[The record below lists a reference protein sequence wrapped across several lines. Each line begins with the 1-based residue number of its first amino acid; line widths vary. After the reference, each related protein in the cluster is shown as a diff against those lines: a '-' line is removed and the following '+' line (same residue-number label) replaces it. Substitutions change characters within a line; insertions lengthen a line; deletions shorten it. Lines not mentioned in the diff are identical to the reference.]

1 MLKVPRLI
9 PQQML
14 LMMSIFCHVAPPP
27 RQHDPHHVARPLT
40 LPPPHD
46 SNHIAQPLIKSIF
59 CHVAPPPQ
67 QHDPHHVARP
77 LTLPSPHD
85 PNHVAQPLTLLDDH
99 TTNIIIFQRSCQL
112 SMLQDNA
119 ATTRRRL
126 SLIL

>member
-1 MLKVPRLI
+1 MTTYHLILKKPYPKPQKKVPMLKIPRLI

-14 LMMSIFCHVAPPP
+14 LMMSIFCHVASPP

-46 SNHIAQPLIKSIF
+46 SNHVAQPLIKSTF

-67 QHDPHHVARP
+67 QHDPHHVERP

-85 PNHVAQPLTLLDDH
+85 PNHVAQPLTLLM
-99 TTNIIIFQRSCQL
+99 TTQQTS
-112 SMLQDNA
+112 
-119 ATTRRRL
+119 
-126 SLIL
+126 